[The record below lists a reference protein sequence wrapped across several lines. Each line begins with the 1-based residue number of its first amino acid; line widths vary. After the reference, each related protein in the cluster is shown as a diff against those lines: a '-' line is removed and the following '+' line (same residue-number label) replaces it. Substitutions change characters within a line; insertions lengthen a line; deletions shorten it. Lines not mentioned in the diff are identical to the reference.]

1 MNVKFLKNQILN
13 KNSFLCLGLDS
24 DIKKIPVHLMKEDDP
39 VFTFNKL
46 LVDSFNQLIVAVKI
60 NTAFYESEGSKGWK
74 TLEKTIEYI
83 NTNYP
88 QLFTIADAKRGDIG
102 NTSDKYAQ
110 AFFKHMDFDSVTVSP
125 YMGRDSIEPFLKYD
139 DKYTIL
145 LGLTSNTGA
154 NDFQISDKSELD
166 LFKLVLKKSQNW
178 INSKN
183 LMYVIGATKST
194 YLKEVRSIIPNNFL
208 LIPGVGA
215 QGGSLLETYTNG
227 VNSDIGILVNSSRSI
242 IYAGNDINFLEKS
255 LKEAES
261 VQNQMKILLND
272 LLFCI

>member
-1 MNVKFLKNQILN
+1 MDIKFLKSQILN

-24 DIKKIPVHLMKEDDP
+24 DIKKIPVHLMKEADP

-46 LVDSFNQLIVAVKI
+46 LIDSLNQLIVAVKI

-110 AFFKHMDFDSVTVSP
+110 AFFKQMDFDSVTVSP

-145 LGLTSNTGA
+145 LGLTSNVGA
-154 NDFQISDKSELD
+154 NDFQISNKSELD
-166 LFKLVLKKSQNW
+166 LFKSVLKKSQNW

-215 QGGSLLETYTNG
+215 QGGSLNETYTNG
-227 VNSDIGILVNSSRSI
+227 VNDDIGILVNSSRSI
-242 IYAGNDINFLEKS
+242 IYAGNDIKFLEKS

-272 LLFCI
+272 

>member
-1 MNVKFLKNQILN
+1 MDIKFLKNQILN

-46 LVDSFNQLIVAVKI
+46 LLDSLNHLVVAVKI
-60 NTAFYESEGSKGWK
+60 NTAFYESEGSVGWK

-88 QLFTIADAKRGDIG
+88 KLFTIADAKRGDIG

-110 AFFKHMDFDSVTVSP
+110 AFFKRMDFDSVTVSP

-139 DKYTIL
+139 DKYTII
-145 LGLTSNTGA
+145 LGLTSNVGA
-154 NDFQISDKSELD
+154 NDFQISDKPELD
-166 LFKLVLKKSQNW
+166 LFKSVLKKSQNW

-194 YLKEVRSIIPNNFL
+194 YLKEVRSIVPNNFL

-215 QGGSLLETYTNG
+215 QGGNLTETYLNG
-227 VNSDIGILVNSSRSI
+227 VNDDIGILVNSSRSI
-242 IYAGNDINFLEKS
+242 IYAGSDINFLENS

-272 LLFCI
+272 

>member
-1 MNVKFLKNQILN
+1 M
-13 KNSFLCLGLDS
+13 
-24 DIKKIPVHLMKEDDP
+24 
-39 VFTFNKL
+39 
-46 LVDSFNQLIVAVKI
+46 
-60 NTAFYESEGSKGWK
+60 
-74 TLEKTIEYI
+74 
-83 NTNYP
+83 
-88 QLFTIADAKRGDIG
+88 
-102 NTSDKYAQ
+102 
-110 AFFKHMDFDSVTVSP
+110 
-125 YMGRDSIEPFLKYD
+125 
-139 DKYTIL
+139 
-145 LGLTSNTGA
+145 GLTSNTGA

-215 QGGSLLETYTNG
+215 QGGSLTETYING
-227 VNSDIGILVNSSRSI
+227 VNDDIGILVNSSRSI

-272 LLFCI
+272 

>member
-1 MNVKFLKNQILN
+1 MKTKFLKDQIIL

-24 DIKKIPVHLMKEDDP
+24 DINKIPSHLLKEPDP
-39 VFTFNKL
+39 IFLFNKL
-46 LVDSFNQLIVAVKI
+46 LIDELNSLIVAVKI
-60 NTAFYESEGSKGWK
+60 NTAFYEANGSMGWQ
-74 TLEKTIEYI
+74 TLEKTISYI
-83 NTNYP
+83 NNTYP
-88 QLFTIADAKRGDIG
+88 NLFTIADAKRGDIG

-145 LGLTSNTGA
+145 LGLTSNVGA

-166 LFKLVLKKSQNW
+166 LFKSVLKKSQNW
-178 INSKN
+178 INSNN

-215 QGGSLLETYTNG
+215 QGGSLAETYTNG
-227 VNSDIGILVNSSRSI
+227 VNDDIGILVNSSRSI

-255 LKEAES
+255 LKEAKS
-261 VQNQMKILLND
+261 IQNQMKILLND
-272 LLFCI
+272 

>member
-1 MNVKFLKNQILN
+1 
-13 KNSFLCLGLDS
+13 
-24 DIKKIPVHLMKEDDP
+24 
-39 VFTFNKL
+39 
-46 LVDSFNQLIVAVKI
+46 
-60 NTAFYESEGSKGWK
+60 
-74 TLEKTIEYI
+74 
-83 NTNYP
+83 
-88 QLFTIADAKRGDIG
+88 
-102 NTSDKYAQ
+102 
-110 AFFKHMDFDSVTVSP
+110 MDFDSVTVSP

-166 LFKLVLKKSQNW
+166 LFKSVLKKSQNW
-178 INSKN
+178 INSNN

-215 QGGSLLETYTNG
+215 QGGSLTETYTNG
-227 VNSDIGILVNSSRSI
+227 VNDDIGILVNSSRSI

-272 LLFCI
+272 